1 MSGGASGRRVA
12 VFEPIDPAGLAV
24 LDGQAEVLRLWELPD
39 GEREAAARTCQGW
52 LVRTYPLPE
61 AFIERAPELRIIA
74 KHGVGVDNID
84 VAAATARRIVVTTT
98 AAANSLA
105 VAEHTVAM
113 MLALAKR
120 LDESDRMV
128 REGRFGQKFGFA
140 TSELAGK
147 TLGLLGCGRIGS
159 IVANICG
166 RGFGM
171 RVLVYDP
178 YLSDEA
184 LGGIGAERASTITE
198 LASQSDVISVHA
210 PLTVD
215 TRQIVNAE
223 VLGQMRPTAL
233 LINCARGELVDQ
245 RALAAALENG
255 TIAGAG
261 IDVFEQEPPTADDPL
276 LRQPKVLLSP
286 HVANASAES
295 LVRMA
300 VTAAEEVLLVLR
312 GEQPRNAINL
322 PFRRAE

>member
-1 MSGGASGRRVA
+1 VSAGASGRRVA
-12 VFEPIDPAGLAV
+12 VFEPIDPAGLEV
-24 LDGQAEVLRLWELPD
+24 LNGEAEVLRLWELPER
-39 GEREAAARTCQGW
+39 GREAAAQTCQGW
-52 LVRTYPLPE
+52 LVRVHPLPA
-61 AFIERAPELRIIA
+61 AFIESAPDLRIIA

-84 VAAATARRIVVTTT
+84 VPAATARRIVVTTT

-105 VAEHTVAM
+105 VAEHSVAM

-147 TLGLLGCGRIGS
+147 TLGLLGCGRIGTM
-159 IVANICG
+159 VANICG
-166 RGFGM
+166 RGLGM
-171 RVLVYDP
+171 QVLVYDP

-184 LGGIGAERASTITE
+184 LAGIGARRADTIAE
-198 LASQSDVISVHA
+198 LASRSDVVSVHA
-210 PLTVD
+210 PLTAD

-245 RALAAALENG
+245 RALAAALEHG

-261 IDVFEQEPPTADDPL
+261 IDVFEQEPPAADDPL
-276 LRQPKVLLSP
+276 LRQPNALLSP

-300 VTAAEEVLLVLR
+300 VTSAEEVLLVLQ
-312 GEQPRNAINL
+312 GEEPRFAINL
-322 PFRRAE
+322 PFPTG

>member
-1 MSGGASGRRVA
+1 
-12 VFEPIDPAGLAV
+12 
-24 LDGQAEVLRLWELPD
+24 
-39 GEREAAARTCQGW
+39 
-52 LVRTYPLPE
+52 
-61 AFIERAPELRIIA
+61 
-74 KHGVGVDNID
+74 
-84 VAAATARRIVVTTT
+84 
-98 AAANSLA
+98 
-105 VAEHTVAM
+105 
-113 MLALAKR
+113 
-120 LDESDRMV
+120 
-128 REGRFGQKFGFA
+128 
-140 TSELAGK
+140 
-147 TLGLLGCGRIGS
+147 
-159 IVANICG
+159 
-166 RGFGM
+166 M
-171 RVLVYDP
+171 RVLVFDP

-184 LGGIGAERASTITE
+184 LGGIGAERAGTIAE

-210 PLTVD
+210 PLTAD

-255 TIAGAG
+255 TIARAG

-322 PFRRAE
+322 PFPMG